1 MQPRPIFMY
10 RRRWTLL
17 FQVPFTLLMLACLAY
32 SVLLIYAADNKLLT
46 LIGSAGA
53 FGSFCIAGTLGR
65 SAWEA
70 YREREPALVIDE
82 SGITDLRDDDSQT
95 VPWEAMERVL
105 LDISENIIRVKLR
118 TSSTESALGVIV
130 KTLQRWQRGGD
141 VVFLLGGLAYDARQ
155 VQMALRAHHA
165 AAVPRRSALQ

>member
-1 MQPRPIFMY
+1 MPPQPIVMY

-17 FQVPFTLLMLACLAY
+17 FQVPFTLLMVACLAY

-46 LIGSAGA
+46 LIGSVGA
-53 FGSFCIAGTLGR
+53 FSSFCIAGTFGR

-70 YREREPALVIDE
+70 YRERDPVVVIDE
-82 SGITDLRDDDSQT
+82 SGITDLRDEDSHT

-105 LDISENIIRVKLR
+105 LDITENTIRVKLR
-118 TSSTESALGVIV
+118 TSTTESAIGVIV
-130 KTLQRWQRGGD
+130 KALQRWQRGGD
-141 VVFLLGGLAYDARQ
+141 MVFLLGGLAYDARQ